1 MHLHSQDHCCRVTCW
16 LLLQIVYVAPMK
28 ALAAEVTAN
37 FGKRLAALGLVVK
50 ELTGA
55 MTRLCFLWKC
65 AVVRYAVLCC
75 SGLCWVGSGA
85 ASQAIDVWHRYYWR
99 GGRSRFG
106 IGTLVAFKWCRSNA
120 LEQARH
126 TPLRFAVGRVHSH
139 SHLTWQGIT

>member
-1 MHLHSQDHCCRVTCW
+1 MHLHLKDHCFRVTCW

-75 SGLCWVGSGA
+75 AVLFWAVL
-85 ASQAIDVWHRYYWR
+85 
-99 GGRSRFG
+99 GRQWG
-106 IGTLVAFKWCRSNA
+106 C
-120 LEQARH
+120 
-126 TPLRFAVGRVHSH
+126 
-139 SHLTWQGIT
+139 